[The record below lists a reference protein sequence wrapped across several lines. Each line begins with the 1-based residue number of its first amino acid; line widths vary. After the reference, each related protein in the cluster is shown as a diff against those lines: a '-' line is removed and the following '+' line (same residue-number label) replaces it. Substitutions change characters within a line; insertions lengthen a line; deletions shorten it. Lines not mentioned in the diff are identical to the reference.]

1 MKQYGKL
8 HYDTLVLVC
17 KYNSDVVMEL
27 NLLVVCS
34 HTCCMFN
41 IFHSVWHACK
51 VDSFTCFLFQFQVS
65 YDTRKFR
72 SSVPPGVQ
80 RSSFYEGQKRTNA
93 GLVFVQK
100 EYRDRGMSN

>member
-1 MKQYGKL
+1 MI
-8 HYDTLVLVC
+8 D
-17 KYNSDVVMEL
+17 L
-27 NLLVVCS
+27 NLLIACS
-34 HTCCMFN
+34 CTCSMFN
-41 IFHSVWHACK
+41 SLHSVWCVCK
-51 VDSFTCFLFQFQVS
+51 VHSFTCFLFQFQVS

-80 RSSFYEGQKRTNA
+80 RSSFYEGQKRANA